1 MALDGTFYGA
11 VTYLVGEPDSFA
23 ASILI
28 YTIVAI
34 LFLRIFEGM
43 FSFIGILIKKV

>member
-1 MALDGTFYGA
+1 MVDTGTFAGA
-11 VTYLVGEPDSFA
+11 IMSLVGEPQSFA

-43 FSFIGILIKKV
+43 ISLIAVLIKKV